1 MGYLL
6 EELTWQQAKDA
17 FREMGAVVIPT
28 GSIEQHGPHLPVGTD
43 FLSAQAIGHRISEIS
58 QVVVAPTIPIGYAD
72 YHADFPGTLSLTEE
86 TLARVYDE
94 VCSYFVK
101 YGVTHIVFSN
111 AHGGNQGPLT
121 AVMSSLRKQGVL
133 AATISWFEVAGF
145 LNPEWALVGHG
156 DYTETSVVLAIN
168 DNLVHMNEAQ
178 VPPRKNM
185 SDSLLLNDIH
195 DCRFKNAPVH
205 IGLRTK
211 DCTETGYMIEYGLFP
226 DADHTKSPTTATAEI
241 GREIIDAIARYIA
254 DFIEEFK
261 SVRLPL

>member
-1 MGYLL
+1 MGYFL
-6 EELTWQQAKDA
+6 EDLTWPKAQKALAETKV
-17 FREMGAVVIPT
+17 VVIPT

-43 FLSAQAIGHRISEIS
+43 FFAARAIGRRISEIS
-58 QVVVAPTIPIGYAD
+58 PVVVAPTIPIGYAD

-86 TLARVYDE
+86 TLTRVYSE

-111 AHGGNQGPLT
+111 AHGGNQGSLT
-121 AVMSSLRKQGVL
+121 SVMSALRDQDVL

-156 DYTETSVVLAIN
+156 DHTETSIMLAIN
-168 DNLVHMNEAQ
+168 SNLVDLDKAG
-178 VPPRKNM
+178 VPVRKNL
-185 SDSLLLNDIH
+185 SEELLLNDIR
-195 DCRFKNAPVH
+195 DCRFRNAPVH
-205 IGLRTK
+205 VGLRTR
-211 DCTETGYMIEYGLFP
+211 DYTDTGYMIEYGLFP
-226 DADHTKSPTTATAEI
+226 KADHSIPPTAATAQKGE
-241 GREIIDAIARYIA
+241 EIIDAIAGYVA